1 MTLPPVIARLI
12 ADTRQYTAKMTEA
25 QAQMAE
31 LGTASTTTSEKM
43 AAFGSKAATAT
54 IGLGLALG
62 GYAVDQAYKF
72 QESLDKVKNQAGL
85 TTAQTDALG
94 KSIQKISNVT
104 GIADSQ
110 LTSAALTISQAGV
123 KGAAATNLLT
133 AAAKA
138 AVITN
143 SSVADTTK
151 AIVAAQTLQISKG
164 MDVAKLTG
172 ILVAGSHDFVG
183 GLSAE
188 EQMISGRVGVAL
200 SKYGLSLQTI
210 IPLGAEF
217 AKAGLPTR
225 SISSFANA
233 LGNLEKPMTDSKGK
247 LTAYAQ
253 GLNLVGLSQEKLARD
268 LRVGNITGILQQI
281 KAAAV
286 ASGDPLNQVAQ
297 AVFGSTGSGAASV
310 LVKNLQ
316 DLATAQK
323 NLAGAGAGTLGTSF
337 AEALK
342 QIGPQLNVLKANF
355 NNLMIN
361 AGKLLLPA
369 VSDIL
374 KWVGGFAKAINSNP
388 LLKDLLGA
396 GAGLAFGVA
405 VASKIKGAFN
415 AVMGL
420 FGKSAQTVSLNA
432 NTAALEANTIA
443 LGGKGTTV
451 VPAGGGGIWNSI
463 KSFFKNPAL
472 LAGGTAGAVFGG
484 PGMYGFGKNGVGTNA
499 MKDMDLSFTIIK
511 AIKDGTTSLTK
522 DQVKSLV
529 NLENSPVFK
538 NLDAINRANELDS
551 AFTQLINDNKNSA
564 TKGKTTFNLTL
575 SPK

>member
-1 MTLPPVIARLI
+1 MGFLPPVIARLI
-12 ADTRQYTAKMTEA
+12 ADTKEYSAKMTEA

-31 LGTASTTTSEKM
+31 LGTASKTTSEKM

-54 IGLGLALG
+54 IGLGIALG

-217 AKAGLPTR
+217 AKVGLPTR

-253 GLNLVGLSQEKLARD
+253 GLDKVGLSQEKLARD
-268 LRVGNITGILQQI
+268 LRVGNIVGVITQLKQAAIETGE
-281 KAAAV
+281 
-286 ASGDPLNQVAQ
+286 PLSVITK
-297 AVFGSTGSGAASV
+297 AVFGTGGGSASV
-310 LVKNLQ
+310 LVKNLN
-316 DLATAQK
+316 DLAAAQK
-323 NLAGAGAGTLGTSF
+323 NLSGAGAGS
-337 AEALK
+337 LK
-342 QIGPQLNVLKANF
+342 TGWSNVTTQLGPQIKILQAQVQDLVLS
-355 NNLMIN
+355 LGQI
-361 AGKLLLPA
+361 LLPK
-369 VSDIL
+369 VL
-374 KWVGGFAKAINSNP
+374 VGVQWANKFITDTKKFFDTHPIVM
-388 LLKDLLGA
+388 K
-396 GAGLAFGVA
+396 A
-405 VASKIKGAFN
+405 VAEVFKVS
-415 AVMGL
+415 
-420 FGKSAQTVSLNA
+420 FGPLGDVFKALGWVANHIIPSSTPKSTSPFAGPNSRLVIN
-432 NTAALEANTIA
+432 NTATVRSN
-443 LGGKGTTV
+443 GGK
-451 VPAGGGGIWNSI
+451 W
-463 KSFFKNPAL
+463 
-472 LAGGTAGAVFGG
+472 
-484 PGMYGFGKNGVGTNA
+484 
-499 MKDMDLSFTIIK
+499 
-511 AIKDGTTSLTK
+511 
-522 DQVKSLV
+522 
-529 NLENSPVFK
+529 
-538 NLDAINRANELDS
+538 
-551 AFTQLINDNKNSA
+551 
-564 TKGKTTFNLTL
+564 
-575 SPK
+575 

>member
-1 MTLPPVIARLI
+1 MAGLLPPVVATLI
-12 ADTRQYTAKMTEA
+12 ADTKEYKAKMAEA
-25 QAQMAE
+25 QAQMKEFGATAE
-31 LGTASTTTSEKM
+31 AS
-43 AAFGSKAATAT
+43 GSKLSGAMGKVSTAVVAVGAAV
-54 IGLGLALG
+54 GV
-62 GYAVDQAYKF
+62 YAIDQTYKF
-72 QESLDKVKNQAGL
+72 NEALDKVKNQAGL
-85 TTAQTDALG
+85 TTVQTDALG
-94 KSIQKISNVT
+94 KSIQNISNVT
-104 GIADSQ
+104 GIANSQ

-217 AKAGLPTR
+217 AKVGLPTR

-233 LGNLEKPMTDSKGK
+233 LGNLEKPMTDAKGK
-247 LTAYAQ
+247 LTTYAQ
-253 GLNLVGLSQEKLARD
+253 GLDKVGLSQSNLARD

-337 AEALK
+337 ADAIK
-342 QIGPQLNVLKANF
+342 QIGPQLNVLKSNF
-355 NNLMIN
+355 DNLMID

-369 VSDIL
+369 ASTVIGWISS
-374 KWVGGFAKAINSNP
+374 FANAINSNP
-388 LLKDLLGA
+388 ILKDLIGA
-396 GAGLAFGVA
+396 AAGVTFGTA
-405 VASKIKGAFN
+405 VAIKLKGVFDS
-415 AVMGL
+415 VMGL
-420 FGKSAQTVSLNA
+420 FNKGAALAATTA

-443 LGGKGTTV
+443 LGGK
-451 VPAGGGGIWNSI
+451 A
-463 KSFFKNPAL
+463 A
-472 LAGGTAGAVFGG
+472 
-484 PGMYGFGKNGVGTNA
+484 GVGTLASSAGAAKNIAKVIPAAAVTAAATALLQYAASHGPTYAQETPQQRLQSRSA
-499 MKDMDLSFTIIK
+499 MPF
-511 AIKDGTTSLTK
+511 GTGVNGA
-522 DQVKSLV
+522 VK
-529 NLENSPVFK
+529 
-538 NLDAINRANELDS
+538 
-551 AFTQLINDNKNSA
+551 
-564 TKGKTTFNLTL
+564 KTTTV
-575 SPK
+575 KVKVTK

>member
-1 MTLPPVIARLI
+1 MGFLPPVIATLI
-12 ADTRQYTAKMTEA
+12 ADTKEYSAKMTEA
-25 QAQMAE
+25 QAQMAKFGKE
-31 LGTASTTTSEKM
+31 AKTTSEKLQL
-43 AAFGSKAATAT
+43 FGSKAATAT

-72 QESLDKVKNQAGL
+72 QESLDKIQNQAGL

-183 GLSAE
+183 GLTAE
-188 EQMISGRVGVAL
+188 ESMLSGRVGVAL

-210 IPLGAEF
+210 IALGAEF
-217 AKAGLPTR
+217 AKVGLPTR

-233 LGNLEKPMTDSKGK
+233 LGNLEKPMTDAKGK
-247 LTAYAQ
+247 LTTYAQ
-253 GLNLVGLSQEKLARD
+253 GLDKVGLSQSNLARD
-268 LRVGNITGILQQI
+268 LRVGNITGILTQI
-281 KAAAV
+281 KQAAQE
-286 ASGDPLNQVAQ
+286 SGTPISEVTQ
-297 AVFGSTGSGAASV
+297 ALFGSTGSGAASV
-310 LVKNLQ
+310 LIKTLN
-316 DLATAQK
+316 DLAAAQK

-355 NNLMIN
+355 DNLMIN

-405 VASKIKGAFN
+405 VASKIKKGVES
-415 AVMGL
+415 VMSL
-420 FGKSAQTVSLNA
+420 FGKGAQTVSLNA
-432 NTAALEANTIA
+432 NTAALEANTVA
-443 LGGKGTTV
+443 LGGKAAGV
-451 VPAGGGGIWNSI
+451 SGIVGKAAGGAGVAIAATAAA
-463 KSFFKNPAL
+463 AL
-472 LAGGTAGAVFGG
+472 ALQYFASHG
-484 PGMYGFGKNGVGTNA
+484 PTYAQMTPQQRLQSRS
-499 MKDMDLSFTIIK
+499 LS
-511 AIKDGTTSLTK
+511 A
-522 DQVKSLV
+522 
-529 NLENSPVFK
+529 
-538 NLDAINRANELDS
+538 
-551 AFTQLINDNKNSA
+551 
-564 TKGKTTFNLTL
+564 GKTNVTLHLTP
-575 SPK
+575 SSR

>member
-1 MTLPPVIARLI
+1 MTLPPVIATLL
-12 ADTRQYTAKMTEA
+12 ADTKQYSAKMTEA
-25 QAQMAE
+25 QAQMAK
-31 LGTASTTTSEKM
+31 LGTASMTTSEKM

-72 QESLDKVKNQAGL
+72 QESLDKIQNQAGL

-217 AKAGLPTR
+217 AKVGLPTR

-247 LTAYAQ
+247 LTSYAQ
-253 GLNLVGLSQEKLARD
+253 GLEKVGLKP
-268 LRVGNITGILQQI
+268 I
-281 KAAAV
+281 KTCQRP
-286 ASGDPLNQVAQ
+286 SCRQHNR
-297 AVFGSTGSGAASV
+297 
-310 LVKNLQ
+310 
-316 DLATAQK
+316 
-323 NLAGAGAGTLGTSF
+323 
-337 AEALK
+337 
-342 QIGPQLNVLKANF
+342 
-355 NNLMIN
+355 
-361 AGKLLLPA
+361 
-369 VSDIL
+369 
-374 KWVGGFAKAINSNP
+374 NP
-388 LLKDLLGA
+388 
-396 GAGLAFGVA
+396 
-405 VASKIKGAFN
+405 
-415 AVMGL
+415 
-420 FGKSAQTVSLNA
+420 
-432 NTAALEANTIA
+432 
-443 LGGKGTTV
+443 
-451 VPAGGGGIWNSI
+451 
-463 KSFFKNPAL
+463 
-472 LAGGTAGAVFGG
+472 
-484 PGMYGFGKNGVGTNA
+484 YTN
-499 MKDMDLSFTIIK
+499 
-511 AIKDGTTSLTK
+511 
-522 DQVKSLV
+522 
-529 NLENSPVFK
+529 
-538 NLDAINRANELDS
+538 
-551 AFTQLINDNKNSA
+551 
-564 TKGKTTFNLTL
+564 
-575 SPK
+575 

>member
-1 MTLPPVIARLI
+1 MAGLLPPVVATLI
-12 ADTRQYTAKMTEA
+12 ADTKEYKAKMAEA
-25 QAQMAE
+25 QAQMKE
-31 LGTASTTTSEKM
+31 
-43 AAFGSKAATAT
+43 FGATAEASGSRLSGAMGKVST
-54 IGLGLALG
+54 AVVAVGAAVGV
-62 GYAVDQAYKF
+62 YAIDQTYKF
-72 QESLDKVKNQAGL
+72 NEALDKVKNQAGL
-85 TTAQTDALG
+85 TTVQTDALG
-94 KSIQKISNVT
+94 KSIQNISNVT
-104 GIADSQ
+104 GIANSQ

-217 AKAGLPTR
+217 AKVGLPTR

-233 LGNLEKPMTDSKGK
+233 LGNLEKPMTDAKGK
-247 LTAYAQ
+247 LTTYAQ
-253 GLNLVGLSQEKLARD
+253 GLDKVGLSQSNLARD

-316 DLATAQK
+316 DLETAQK
-323 NLAGAGAGTLGTSF
+323 NLAGAGAGTLGT
-337 AEALK
+337 
-342 QIGPQLNVLKANF
+342 
-355 NNLMIN
+355 
-361 AGKLLLPA
+361 
-369 VSDIL
+369 
-374 KWVGGFAKAINSNP
+374 
-388 LLKDLLGA
+388 
-396 GAGLAFGVA
+396 
-405 VASKIKGAFN
+405 
-415 AVMGL
+415 
-420 FGKSAQTVSLNA
+420 
-432 NTAALEANTIA
+432 
-443 LGGKGTTV
+443 
-451 VPAGGGGIWNSI
+451 
-463 KSFFKNPAL
+463 
-472 LAGGTAGAVFGG
+472 
-484 PGMYGFGKNGVGTNA
+484 
-499 MKDMDLSFTIIK
+499 
-511 AIKDGTTSLTK
+511 
-522 DQVKSLV
+522 
-529 NLENSPVFK
+529 
-538 NLDAINRANELDS
+538 
-551 AFTQLINDNKNSA
+551 
-564 TKGKTTFNLTL
+564 
-575 SPK
+575 

>member
-1 MTLPPVIARLI
+1 MGGLLPPVIATLL
-12 ADTRQYTAKMTEA
+12 ADTKQYSVKIDDAEAKMVK
-25 QAQMAE
+25 
-31 LGTASTTTSEKM
+31 LGATTMTTGEKM
-43 AAFGSKAATAT
+43 AAFGKKAATAT
-54 IGLGLALG
+54 IGLGLVLG

-72 QESLDKVKNQAGL
+72 QESLDKIQNQAGL

-143 SSVADTTK
+143 SSVADTTQ

-183 GLSAE
+183 GLTAE
-188 EQMISGRVGVAL
+188 ESMLSGRVGVAL

-210 IPLGAEF
+210 IALGAEF
-217 AKAGLPTR
+217 AKVGLPTR

-233 LGNLEKPMTDSKGK
+233 LGNLQKPTKDSKGN
-247 LTAYAQ
+247 LTTYAK
-253 GLNLVGLSQEKLARD
+253 GLEAVGLSQDKLARD
-268 LRVGNITGILQQI
+268 LRVGNITGILTQI
-281 KAAAV
+281 KQAAQE
-286 ASGDPLNQVAQ
+286 SGKPLSEVVQ
-297 AVFGSTGSGAASV
+297 AVFGSSASGAASV

-323 NLAGAGAGTLGTSF
+323 NLSGAGAGTLGTSF
-337 AEALK
+337 ADAIK
-342 QIGPQLNVLKANF
+342 QIGPQLNVLKSNF
-355 NNLMIN
+355 DNLMIN

-374 KWVGGFAKAINSNP
+374 KWVNGFASELNKNKT
-388 LLKDLLGA
+388 LRDVLGV
-396 GAGLAFGVA
+396 GAATLFGVA
-405 VASKIKGAFN
+405 VASKIKSALN
-415 AVMGL
+415 TVMGL

-443 LGGKGTTV
+443 LGGEAAGAGAASGIGKIIKKLLPGAAAGAGAAGAADA
-451 VPAGGGGIWNSI
+451 AGGLALGAESVGVAAFIPEIAGAVVAAGVTYGIWKAITGPHSGPLT
-463 KSFFKNPAL
+463 PANAGVS
-472 LAGGTAGAVFGG
+472 LAGGRGASLG
-484 PGMYGFGKNGVGTNA
+484 YGANGKR
-499 MKDMDLSFTIIK
+499 
-511 AIKDGTTSLTK
+511 TTGKVTVNNKSKVTK
-522 DQVKSLV
+522 
-529 NLENSPVFK
+529 
-538 NLDAINRANELDS
+538 
-551 AFTQLINDNKNSA
+551 
-564 TKGKTTFNLTL
+564 
-575 SPK
+575 

>member
-1 MTLPPVIARLI
+1 MGFLPPVIARLI
-12 ADTRQYTAKMTEA
+12 ADTKEYSAKMTEA

-31 LGTASTTTSEKM
+31 LGNASKTTSEKM

-72 QESLDKVKNQAGL
+72 QESLDKIQNQAGL

-183 GLSAE
+183 GLTAE
-188 EQMISGRVGVAL
+188 ESMLSGRVGVAL

-210 IPLGAEF
+210 IALGAEF
-217 AKAGLPTR
+217 AKVGLPTR

-253 GLNLVGLSQEKLARD
+253 GLEKVGLSQSNLARD
-268 LRVGNITGILQQI
+268 LRVGNITGILTQI
-281 KAAAV
+281 KQAAQE
-286 ASGDPLNQVAQ
+286 SGLPISEVTQ
-297 AVFGSTGSGAASV
+297 ALFGSTGSGTASLLIKTLNDYAA
-310 LVKNLQ
+310 
-316 DLATAQK
+316 AQK

-355 NNLMIN
+355 DNLMIN

-369 VSDIL
+369 VADVV
-374 KWVGGFAKAINSNP
+374 KWVSGFASELNKNKT
-388 LLKDLLGA
+388 LRDVLGV
-396 GAGLAFGVA
+396 GAATLFGVA
-405 VASKIKGAFN
+405 VASKIKGALN
-415 AVMGL
+415 TVMGL

-484 PGMYGFGKNGVGTNA
+484 PEMYGFGKNGAGTQGLNLFKTMSDIQTNKNKLTPGQLTAITKFEQSKDFTGASVGTKLAQLN
-499 MKDMDLSFTIIK
+499 SIVSQFTY
-511 AIKDGTTSLTK
+511 
-522 DQVKSLV
+522 
-529 NLENSPVFK
+529 
-538 NLDAINRANELDS
+538 
-551 AFTQLINDNKNSA
+551 DNKNNRQ
-564 TKGKTTFNLTL
+564 GKTTFTLTL
-575 SPK
+575 KP

>member
-1 MTLPPVIARLI
+1 MALPPVIATLL
-12 ADTRQYTAKMTEA
+12 ADTKQYQAKMTEA
-25 QAQMAE
+25 QAQMAKFGKE
-31 LGTASTTTSEKM
+31 AKTTSEKLQL
-43 AAFGSKAATAT
+43 FGSKAATAT

-217 AKAGLPTR
+217 AKVGLPTR

-233 LGNLEKPMTDSKGK
+233 LGNLEKPMTDAKGK
-247 LTAYAQ
+247 LTTYAQ
-253 GLNLVGLSQEKLARD
+253 GLDKVGLSQSNLARD

-337 AEALK
+337 ADAIK
-342 QIGPQLNVLKANF
+342 QIGPQLNVLKSNF
-355 NNLMIN
+355 NNLMID

-369 VSDIL
+369 ASTVIG
-374 KWVGGFAKAINSNP
+374 WVAKFAKAINSNP
-388 LLKDLLGA
+388 ILKDLIGA
-396 GAGLAFGVA
+396 AAGVAFGAAVA
-405 VASKIKGAFN
+405 VKLKKAFDS
-415 AVMGL
+415 VMGL
-420 FGKSAQTVSLNA
+420 FNKGAALAATTA

-443 LGGKGTTV
+443 LGGK
-451 VPAGGGGIWNSI
+451 A
-463 KSFFKNPAL
+463 A
-472 LAGGTAGAVFGG
+472 
-484 PGMYGFGKNGVGTNA
+484 GVGTLASSASAAKNVA
-499 MKDMDLSFTIIK
+499 KFIPAVAVTAAATALLQYAASHGPTYAQETPAQRLQSRSPMPMGAGPNSR
-511 AIKDGTTSLTK
+511 
-522 DQVKSLV
+522 LV
-529 NLENSPVFK
+529 
-538 NLDAINRANELDS
+538 INN
-551 AFTQLINDNKNSA
+551 TA
-564 TKGKTTFNLTL
+564 TVRSNGGKW
-575 SPK
+575 

>member
-1 MTLPPVIARLI
+1 MGFLPPVVATLI
-12 ADTRQYTAKMTEA
+12 ADTKEYSAKMTEA
-25 QAQMAE
+25 QAQMAKFGKE
-31 LGTASTTTSEKM
+31 AKTTSEKLQL
-43 AAFGSKAATAT
+43 FGSKAATAT
-54 IGLGLALG
+54 IGLGIALG

-72 QESLDKVKNQAGL
+72 QESLDKIQNQAGL

-143 SSVADTTK
+143 SSVADTIK
-151 AIVAAQTLQISKG
+151 AIVAAQTLQITKG

-217 AKAGLPTR
+217 AKVGLPTR

-247 LTAYAQ
+247 LTTYAQ
-253 GLNLVGLSQEKLARD
+253 GLDKVGLSQEKLARD
-268 LRVGNITGILQQI
+268 LRVGNITGILTQI
-281 KAAAV
+281 KQAAQE
-286 ASGDPLNQVAQ
+286 SGTPISEVTQ
-297 AVFGSTGSGAASV
+297 ALFGSTGSGAASV
-310 LVKNLQ
+310 LIKTLN

-323 NLAGAGAGTLGTSF
+323 NLSGAGAGTLGTSF

-355 NNLMIN
+355 DNLMIN

-405 VASKIKGAFN
+405 VASKIKGALN
-415 AVMGL
+415 TVMGL

-432 NTAALEANTIA
+432 NTAALEANTVA
-443 LGGKGTTV
+443 LGGKAAGV
-451 VPAGGGGIWNSI
+451 SGIAGKAAGGAGVAIAATAAA
-463 KSFFKNPAL
+463 AL
-472 LAGGTAGAVFGG
+472 ALQYFASHG
-484 PGMYGFGKNGVGTNA
+484 PTYAQMTPQQR
-499 MKDMDLSFTIIK
+499 LQSR
-511 AIKDGTTSLTK
+511 
-522 DQVKSLV
+522 
-529 NLENSPVFK
+529 SPMP
-538 NLDAINRANELDS
+538 
-551 AFTQLINDNKNSA
+551 T
-564 TKGKTTFNLTL
+564 GKTTVNLTL
-575 SPK
+575 HSRKAGSNR

>member
-1 MTLPPVIARLI
+1 MGFLPPVVATLI
-12 ADTRQYTAKMTEA
+12 ADTKEYSAKMTEA
-25 QAQMAE
+25 QAQMAKFGKE
-31 LGTASTTTSEKM
+31 AKTTSEKLQL
-43 AAFGSKAATAT
+43 FGSKAATAT
-54 IGLGLALG
+54 IGLGIALG

-72 QESLDKVKNQAGL
+72 QESLDKIQNQAGL

-143 SSVADTTK
+143 SSVADTIK
-151 AIVAAQTLQISKG
+151 AIVAAQTLQITKG

-217 AKAGLPTR
+217 AKVGLPTR

-247 LTAYAQ
+247 LTTYAQ
-253 GLNLVGLSQEKLARD
+253 GLDKVGLSQEKLARD

-323 NLAGAGAGTLGTSF
+323 NMSGAGAGTLGTSF

-355 NNLMIN
+355 DNLMIN

-405 VASKIKGAFN
+405 VASKIKGALN
-415 AVMGL
+415 TVMGL

-432 NTAALEANTIA
+432 NTAALEANTVA
-443 LGGKGTTV
+443 LGGKAAGV
-451 VPAGGGGIWNSI
+451 SGIAGKAAGGAGVAIAATAAA
-463 KSFFKNPAL
+463 AL
-472 LAGGTAGAVFGG
+472 ALQYFASHG
-484 PGMYGFGKNGVGTNA
+484 PTYAQMTPQQR
-499 MKDMDLSFTIIK
+499 LQSR
-511 AIKDGTTSLTK
+511 
-522 DQVKSLV
+522 
-529 NLENSPVFK
+529 SPMP
-538 NLDAINRANELDS
+538 
-551 AFTQLINDNKNSA
+551 T
-564 TKGKTTFNLTL
+564 GKTTVNLTL
-575 SPK
+575 HSRKAGSNR

>member
-1 MTLPPVIARLI
+1 
-12 ADTRQYTAKMTEA
+12 MTEA
-25 QAQMAE
+25 QAQMAK
-31 LGTASTTTSEKM
+31 LGTASMTTSEKM

-54 IGLGLALG
+54 IGLGIALG

-183 GLSAE
+183 GLTAE
-188 EQMISGRVGVAL
+188 ESMLSGRVGVAL

-210 IPLGAEF
+210 IALGAEF
-217 AKAGLPTR
+217 AKVGLPTR

-247 LTAYAQ
+247 LTTYAQ
-253 GLNLVGLSQEKLARD
+253 GLDKVGLSQEKLARD
-268 LRVGNITGILQQI
+268 LRVGNITGILTQI
-281 KAAAV
+281 KQAAQE
-286 ASGDPLNQVAQ
+286 SGTPISEVTQ
-297 AVFGSTGSGAASV
+297 ALFGSTGSGAASV
-310 LVKNLQ
+310 LIKTLN
-316 DLATAQK
+316 DLAAAQK
-323 NLAGAGAGTLGTSF
+323 NLSGAGAGTLGTSF
-337 AEALK
+337 AKALK

-355 NNLMIN
+355 DNLMIN

-369 VSDIL
+369 VADVV
-374 KWVGGFAKAINSNP
+374 KWVSGFASELNKNKT
-388 LLKDLLGA
+388 LRDVLGVGAATLFA
-396 GAGLAFGVA
+396 GALATKVASIGITIAKAFGVA
-405 VASKIKGAFN
+405 VEAGVAGTIGAAIGAAVLATLVAGTGKQITTGVKQVTQGNFLSGFSNLIGGIDNTIKGLVSKIPVIGSPIANIIQPTNFSTVGVKPTSPDMIRPFAGPNSRLVINNKATVRSN
-415 AVMGL
+415 S
-420 FGKSAQTVSLNA
+420 GK
-432 NTAALEANTIA
+432 
-443 LGGKGTTV
+443 
-451 VPAGGGGIWNSI
+451 W
-463 KSFFKNPAL
+463 
-472 LAGGTAGAVFGG
+472 
-484 PGMYGFGKNGVGTNA
+484 
-499 MKDMDLSFTIIK
+499 
-511 AIKDGTTSLTK
+511 
-522 DQVKSLV
+522 
-529 NLENSPVFK
+529 
-538 NLDAINRANELDS
+538 
-551 AFTQLINDNKNSA
+551 
-564 TKGKTTFNLTL
+564 
-575 SPK
+575 